1 MGELTSLGSLNLI
14 DNAGLCGDVLSVGT
28 VGTSY
33 DTSGTAL
40 GTACPTVSPTGSP
53 TAPTVSPTTMSPTV
67 LPTVSPSMH
76 PTSMH
81 PTSMHPTTMSPTTM
95 SPTVSPTVSP
105 SMHPTSMHPTSMH
118 PTTASPT
125 LFPSMSPTLPS
136 FAPST
141 PTKPFIKTVLV
152 DGQLIVDAD
161 LSQLKVHGLTP
172 MTVEVDTSTNLTI
185 NATQEIDEVW
195 EPDSTDSTSASVGP
209 VPSLFLLMCVVGL
222 AVTAMV
228 TIKRRRAASADRSTH
243 EDMPLFTDYPRYS

>member
-67 LPTVSPSMH
+67 SPSVSP
-76 PTSMH
+76 
-81 PTSMHPTTMSPTTM
+81 
-95 SPTVSPTVSP
+95 
-105 SMHPTSMHPTSMH
+105 SMH

-125 LFPSMSPTLPS
+125 LLSMSPTLSPS

-141 PTKPFIKTVLV
+141 SPTKPFIKTVLA

>member
-95 SPTVSPTVSP
+95 SPTVSPSVSP
-105 SMHPTSMHPTSMH
+105 SMH

-125 LFPSMSPTLPS
+125 LLSMSPTLSPS

-141 PTKPFIKTVLV
+141 SPTKPFIKTVLA

>member
-1 MGELTSLGSLNLI
+1 
-14 DNAGLCGDVLSVGT
+14 VGT

-40 GTACPTVSPTGSP
+40 GTACPVSPTGSP

-81 PTSMHPTTMSPTTM
+81 PT
-95 SPTVSPTVSP
+95 

-141 PTKPFIKTVLV
+141 PTKPFIKAVLV

-161 LSQLKVHGLTP
+161 LSQLEVGLTP
-172 MTVEVDTSTNLTI
+172 MNVEADTSTDLTI
-185 NATQEIDEVW
+185 NATLEIEELR

-228 TIKRRRAASADRSTH
+228 TIKRRRAASADRYGLPATPPPPMLRQH
-243 EDMPLFTDYPRYS
+243 HRVQMEVC